1 MATGKY
7 AKLFEP
13 ISIGKVEIRNRIAM
27 APMAIGGLTTPDGGF
42 GQRAIDYY
50 VERAKGGV
58 GLIITA
64 AALIDSETE
73 IFPRSTLSV
82 AHNRDHFI
90 ETASELTQK
99 IHAQGARIFVQL
111 TAGVGR
117 VAAPPRRTPAPDFAP
132 VAPSPIPYYWDPTIT
147 CRELT
152 VEEIQ
157 KLIIKCGEA
166 AAAAVAAGFDG
177 IDFHGLHEGYLVDQ
191 FSIAMFNRRQDKYGG
206 DLKARLTLPIEI
218 LREFKKRAGQD
229 FPVQLRFS
237 VKSYVKDW
245 RQGGLPGEEF
255 KEAARDI
262 EEGLE
267 VALIM
272 EESGYDAFDA
282 DAGTYDAWYWAHPPN
297 YFEHG
302 CYLHLTERLKK
313 AVKVPV
319 VVAGRMELPEMAE
332 KAIAEGKA
340 DMVVL
345 GRGLLADPYWPN
357 KVREGKTQNIRPCLG
372 CHQGCLGRMIAR
384 EGPIS
389 CAVNP
394 ACGNERDYAIR
405 PAKEARRVMVIGGG
419 IAGME
424 SARVAAIRGHSV
436 TLYEKNGRLGGHVLS
451 ASVPSFKRDEVR
463 LLGWYQTELAEL
475 KVKINLGKKASS
487 EVIQREKPDAVIFA
501 TGSKP
506 VIPDVPGINKDKV
519 TTAIDLL
526 LGKKKAEKVV
536 IVVGGGLI
544 GCETALWLAQQG
556 KKVTIVEALD
566 RLMQASIPVP
576 RPNMVMLRDLLKFH
590 QVNVLTN
597 TSLSEVTDEG
607 VVVVEKGSHK
617 TTLPA
622 DTVVIAVGLKPDQ
635 ELYSAL
641 KDSVPDIHIVGDAA
655 EARNIMHAVWD
666 AYEATRN
673 I

>member
-1 MATGKY
+1 MAAGKY

-13 ISIGKVEIRNRIAM
+13 ISIGKVEIKNRIAM
-27 APMAIGGLTTPDGGF
+27 APMAIAGLTTPDGGF

-64 AALIDSETE
+64 ATIIDNETE
-73 IFPRSTLSV
+73 RFPRSTLS
-82 AHNRDHFI
+82 AARNPSHFI

-99 IHAQGARIFVQL
+99 VHAHGAKIFVQL

-117 VAAPPRRTPAPDFAP
+117 VAAPPRRMPAPDFTP
-132 VAPSPIPYYWDPTIT
+132 VAPSPIPYYWDPSIT

-152 VEEIQ
+152 LEEIQ
-157 KLIIKCGEA
+157 KLVIKCDNA
-166 AAAAVAAGFDG
+166 AEAAVAAGFDG

-191 FSIAMFNRRQDKYGG
+191 FAIAMFNRRQDKYGG
-206 DLKARLTLPIEI
+206 DLRARLTLPIEI
-218 LREFKKRAGQD
+218 LREFKKRAGKD

-255 KEAARDI
+255 KEAARDT

-267 VALIM
+267 AARIL
-272 EESGYDAFDA
+272 EEAGYDAFDA

-302 CYLHLTERLKK
+302 CYLPLTEKLKK

-319 VVAGRMELPEMAE
+319 IVAGRMEVPELAH

-357 KVREGKTQNIRPCLG
+357 KVKEAKTKNIRPCLA
-372 CHQGCLGRMIAR
+372 CHQGCLGKMIAR
-384 EGPIS
+384 EGPLS

-394 ACGNERDYAIR
+394 ACGNETDYAIQ
-405 PAKEARRVMVIGGG
+405 PAKEVKKAMVIGGG

-424 SARVAAIRGHSV
+424 AARVAAIRGHSV
-436 TLYEKNGRLGGHVLS
+436 TLYEKNDRLGGHVLT
-451 ASVPSFKRDEVR
+451 ASVPSFKKDEAR
-463 LLGWYQTELAEL
+463 LLDWYRTELGEL
-475 KVKINLGKKASS
+475 KVKINLGKKASA
-487 EVIQREKPDAVIFA
+487 ELIQKEKPDVVIIA

-506 VIPDVPGINKDKV
+506 LIPDMPGINKEKV

-526 LGKKKAEKVV
+526 LGKKKAGKVV
-536 IVVGGGLI
+536 VIVGGGLI

-566 RLMQASIPVP
+566 KLMQAGSPVP
-576 RPNMVMLRDLLKFH
+576 RPNSMMLRDLLKFH
-590 QVNVLTN
+590 KVNVLTN
-597 TSLSEVTDEG
+597 TSLSEVTDDG
-607 VVVVEKGSHK
+607 VVVVEKSSPK
-617 TTLPA
+617 TRLPA
-622 DTVVIAVGLKPDQ
+622 DTVVIAVGLKSDQ

-641 KDSVPDIHIVGDAA
+641 KDNIPNLHIVGDAV
-655 EARNIMHAVWD
+655 EARNIMHAIWD
-666 AYEATRN
+666 AYEVTRN